1 MVGQKVSIVSDKAQT
16 TRKRILGILTTG
28 AFQIVFADTPGI
40 QGVKH
45 KFNQILNETARQTL
59 DGVDCILMVVD
70 VSRHPGKED
79 EEVAQLVSSSA
90 APKVL
95 CLNKMD
101 LLKPALVED
110 NHNAYLKLVPGAE
123 SMMTCMTKA
132 QNSDLLLGLVL
143 ENCPEG
149 PPLYPAETISDQTER
164 SRAAEFVREKVL
176 QATRQEVPH
185 AVATYIENW
194 EVEGSLTRVSAV
206 ILVETEGQKAIII
219 GQKGKMLKAIGT
231 KARLDIEAMT
241 GTKVYL
247 ELFVK
252 VRTNWRGNMKLLHEL
267 ELV

>member
-1 MVGQKVSIVSDKAQT
+1 
-16 TRKRILGILTTG
+16 
-28 AFQIVFADTPGI
+28 
-40 QGVKH
+40 
-45 KFNQILNETARQTL
+45 
-59 DGVDCILMVVD
+59 
-70 VSRHPGKED
+70 
-79 EEVAQLVSSSA
+79 
-90 APKVL
+90 
-95 CLNKMD
+95 
-101 LLKPALVED
+101 
-110 NHNAYLKLVPGAE
+110 
-123 SMMTCMTKA
+123 
-132 QNSDLLLGLVL
+132 
-143 ENCPEG
+143 
-149 PPLYPAETISDQTER
+149 
-164 SRAAEFVREKVL
+164 L